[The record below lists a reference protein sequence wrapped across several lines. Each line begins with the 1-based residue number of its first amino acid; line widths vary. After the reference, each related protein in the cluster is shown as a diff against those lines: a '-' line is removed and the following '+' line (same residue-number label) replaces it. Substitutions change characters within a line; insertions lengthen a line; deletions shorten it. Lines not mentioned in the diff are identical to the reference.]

1 MYPNNSNKDPDTYV
15 INDDGTISLTMH
27 NGSSEKVLVLTP
39 NETKTTLTIDKDFS
53 NVYTTKDLVLSLVL

>member
-15 INDDGTISLTMH
+15 INEDGTISLTMH
-27 NGSSEKVLVLTP
+27 NGSREEVLVLTP

>member
-15 INDDGTISLTMH
+15 VNSDGTISLTMH
-27 NGSSEKVLVLTP
+27 DGSKAVVLTLTP

>member
-1 MYPNNSNKDPDTYV
+1 MYPNNSNKDPDSYV

-27 NGSSEKVLVLTP
+27 DSSKVVVLTLTP
-39 NETKTTLTIDKDFS
+39 NDDKTTLTINKDFS